1 MCKKEGWNLAI
12 NIFPDRK
19 YVMYTNECRT
29 QPKWTSSLQ
38 KILASAYKCRAPNK
52 KRWNEEKEWNKT
64 ALNLQSDEETAATQS
79 MLKKKKR
86 GCHRLQGKLNPKSD
100 APPTT
105 QNSCYFLSTI
115 DQIIANKLYLHR
127 TYGFSPPPRRKCIHK
142 EKVDS
147 LHLFHAG
154 QNKPYFMKKRI

>member
-38 KILASAYKCRAPNK
+38 KILASAYKSRAPNPCSKRK
-52 KRWNEEKEWNKT
+52 KGAVTGCRGNWTPKVMP
-64 ALNLQSDEETAATQS
+64 LRL
-79 MLKKKKR
+79 LKI
-86 GCHRLQGKLNPKSD
+86 
-100 APPTT
+100 
-105 QNSCYFLSTI
+105 SCCFLSTI

-127 TYGFSPPPRRKCIHK
+127 TYGFSPPPTRKCIHK